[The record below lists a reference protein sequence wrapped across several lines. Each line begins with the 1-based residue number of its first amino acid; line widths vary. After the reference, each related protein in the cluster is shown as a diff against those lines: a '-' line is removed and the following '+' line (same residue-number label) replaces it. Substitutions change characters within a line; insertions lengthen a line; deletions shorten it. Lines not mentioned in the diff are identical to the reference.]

1 MIANDGGRR
10 LRTDAWSTPT
20 KISSTVAIPDVSISA
35 WLDDRCARS
44 ATATALAATGGV
56 ARFVAR
62 GLTPATRY
70 YYRFKVG
77 AGATSETGTFVT
89 APAPGVSANLRLAFS
104 GDADG
109 THVGGTPAHSFGL
122 LDAVTAERPDVF
134 IFLGDTIYSDSSLAS
149 HRAHTLDDYRAK
161 YLESRTIAPMRALLR
176 ATSVIAI
183 WDDHEVEND
192 FDSETV
198 NPVKFAA
205 GHQAFVEAWPITEQ
219 PRRRLYRSFRWGKDV
234 EVIVLDLR
242 SYRSR
247 QVSKTTACD
256 NPPGSGVADLAPAL
270 PPPLPQGLGLL
281 CAVLDRP
288 TYAMVE
294 VSSSARTVT
303 ITPKDAAGRP
313 VCRAP
318 LVITA
323 AP

>member
-1 MIANDGGRR
+1 MLATVVAALAATASPAFSQVTLLFPYGVAAGDV
-10 LRTDAWSTPT
+10 TPT
-20 KISSTVAIPDVSISA
+20 TAVLWTRPARPQRVAVEVSPDPRFGPLVFSA
-35 WLDDRCARS
+35 K
-44 ATATALAATGGV
+44 ATALAATGAV
-56 ARFVAR
+56 ARFVPR

-89 APAPGVSANLRLAFS
+89 APAAGVSANLRLAFS

-109 THVGGTPAHSFGL
+109 THVGGAPAHSFAL

-149 HRAHTLDDYRAK
+149 HRANTLDDYRAK

-176 ATSVIAI
+176 ATSVIAT

-192 FDSETV
+192 FDAETV

-247 QVSKTTACD
+247 QVSKTSACD
-256 NPPGSGVADLAPAL
+256 NPPRSGVADLAPAL
-270 PPPLPQGLGLL
+270 PPPLRAALRL
-281 CAVLDRP
+281 
-288 TYAMVE
+288 
-294 VSSSARTVT
+294 SSGRWRCRC
-303 ITPKDAAGRP
+303 PRAA
-313 VCRAP
+313 
-318 LVITA
+318 
-323 AP
+323 